1 MSDVR
6 LPRLDK
12 RIRTLPSADSRY
24 DPNAK
29 MLHGEGA
36 EMELQAIE
44 VTSFKRLQRI
54 ELLTPTLTVL
64 VGGNNSGKSSL
75 LQGIHFAITVLQSA
89 RLSAEGGKPLNT
101 LGFDQFIYKPTG
113 DLIRL
118 NHAGPITSKV
128 GPEFSFTYTDAGS
141 PDHKKFDLKLR
152 RGKNANIAITFDEK
166 STFYIRAA
174 NRTEPL
180 SVFVPGLAGVPLRE
194 ELRTPSIVSNGIA
207 QGDSNVYLRNV
218 LYRICKDPA
227 KLTRFHEMIAS
238 VFPGLTISSGFD
250 PENHLYIDIT
260 VEQDGRSVPLEM
272 VGTGALQA
280 IQLVAYVTA
289 YNPALLLLD
298 EPDAHLHPSNQRL
311 LAHTLQRISEAG
323 STKVVLAT
331 HSRHMF
337 DALAQDEMTQII
349 WLKSGA
355 KHDET
360 DKRNLSVLLDLGALD
375 SFELVHAGRQRVVVL
390 TEDTKAAKLRVFL
403 AANGLQEGDYFLQPL
418 NGVNNL
424 AAAVPIADY
433 FTRQADDTY
442 VLIHRDGDGMTDVE
456 KDWWIGNEST
466 KLPDR
471 TTAFVTPFTDVEH
484 TFCRPE
490 HISAVYGIPVAD
502 ANEMVAAVIAA
513 HSAPFAAEFAQKRS
527 NLKDTALRKMANVPS
542 AVDLLENGV
551 QFAHIKG
558 KRLLPLVLA
567 ALQGAGYNPMHLAQT
582 ASEALIHP
590 PLRDRIS
597 QIMLA
602 PAAAEPQAAQ

>member
-1 MSDVR
+1 
-6 LPRLDK
+6 
-12 RIRTLPSADSRY
+12 
-24 DPNAK
+24 
-29 MLHGEGA
+29 
-36 EMELQAIE
+36 MELQAVEIK
-44 VTSFKRLQRI
+44 SFKRVQRI

-89 RLSAEGGKPLNT
+89 RLSAEGGKPSTT

-118 NHAGPITSKV
+118 NHAGPITSKS

-141 PDHKKFDLKLR
+141 PEHKKFDLKLK
-152 RGKNANIAITFDEK
+152 RGKNANIAINFDEK
-166 STFYIRAA
+166 STFYTRAA
-174 NRTEPL
+174 ARTEPL

-194 ELRTPSIVSNGIA
+194 ELRTPSIVANGIA

-218 LYRICKDPA
+218 LYRICEEPA

-238 VFPGLTISSGFD
+238 VFPGLTISTGFD
-250 PENHLYIDIT
+250 PETHLYIDIT
-260 VEQDGRSVPLEM
+260 VEQEGRAVPLEM

-311 LAHTLQRISEAG
+311 LALTLQKISEAG
-323 STKVVLAT
+323 GTKVVLAT

-355 KHDET
+355 KNDET

-375 SFELVHAGRQRVVVL
+375 SFELLHAGQKRIVLL
-390 TEDTKAAKLRVFL
+390 TEDTKTAKLKVFL
-403 AANGLQEGDYFLQPL
+403 AANGLQEEEFFLQPL

-433 FTRQADDTY
+433 FTRQADNTY
-442 VLIHRDGDGMTDVE
+442 VLVHRDGDGMTDAE
-456 KDWWIGNEST
+456 KEWWIANESK
-466 KLPDR
+466 KLPER
-471 TTAFVTPFTDVEH
+471 TNVFVTPFTDVEH

-502 ANEMVAAVIAA
+502 AREMVQALIAA
-513 HSAPFAAEFAQKRS
+513 YSAPFAAEFAQKRS
-527 NLKDTALRKMANVPS
+527 SLKDTALRKMENTPS
-542 AVDLLENGV
+542 AVDLLANGV
-551 QFAHIKG
+551 QFEQIKG
-558 KRLLPLVLA
+558 KRLLPLILN
-567 ALQGAGYNPMHLAQT
+567 ALQVSGHNPMHLTQT
-582 ASEALIHP
+582 ASDALVDP
-590 PLRDRIS
+590 MLRDCIANIK
-597 QIMLA
+597 QAAA
-602 PAAAEPQAAQ
+602 PAAQA

>member
-1 MSDVR
+1 
-6 LPRLDK
+6 
-12 RIRTLPSADSRY
+12 
-24 DPNAK
+24 
-29 MLHGEGA
+29 
-36 EMELQAIE
+36 MELQAVE
-44 VTSFKRLQRI
+44 VVSFKRLQRI

-89 RLSAEGGKPLNT
+89 RLSAEGGKPMNT

-118 NHAGPITSKV
+118 NYAGPITSKN

-141 PDHKKFDLKLR
+141 QDHKKFDLKLR
-152 RGKNANIAITFDEK
+152 RGKNANIAITFDDK
-166 STFYIRAA
+166 STFFTRAA

-194 ELRTPSIVSNGIA
+194 EQRTPSIIANGIA

-218 LYRICKDPA
+218 LYKICKEPA

-238 VFPGLTISSGFD
+238 VFPGLTISSEFD
-250 PENHLYIDIT
+250 PETHLYIDIS
-260 VEQDGRSVPLEM
+260 VEQDGRLVPLEM
-272 VGTGALQA
+272 IGTGALQA

-311 LAHTLQRISEAG
+311 LALTLQKIAETG

-337 DALAQDEMTQII
+337 DALAQDEKTQIV
-349 WLKSGA
+349 WLKSGTRQA
-355 KHDET
+355 ET
-360 DKRNLSVLLDLGALD
+360 DKTNLSVLLDLGALD
-375 SFELVHAGRQRVVVL
+375 SFELLHAGQQRLVLL
-390 TEDTKAAKLRVFL
+390 TEDTKTARLRVFL
-403 AANGLQEGDYFLQPL
+403 EANGLKEEEYFLQPL

-433 FTRQADDTY
+433 FTRQADNTY
-442 VLIHRDGDGMTDVE
+442 VLVHRDGDGMTDAE
-456 KDWWIGNEST
+456 KSWWIGNEST

-471 TTAFVTPFTDVEH
+471 TTVFVTPFTDVEH

-490 HISAVYGIPVAD
+490 HISAVYEINIAD
-502 ANEMVAAVIAA
+502 AREMVAAVIAA
-513 HSAPFAAEFAQKRS
+513 NSAIFAAEFAQKRS
-527 NLKDTALRKMANVPS
+527 SLKDTALRKMDGVPS
-542 AVDLLENGV
+542 AVDLLANGV
-551 QFAHIKG
+551 QFDQIKG
-558 KRLLPLVLA
+558 KRLLPLILT
-567 ALQGAGYNPMHLAQT
+567 ALQNAGRNPMHLMQT
-582 ASEALIHP
+582 VSEALVHP
-590 PLRDRIS
+590 LLRDKIS
-597 QIMLA
+597 EIKKA
-602 PAAAEPQAAQ
+602 DAAEFQTAQ